1 MNEHEY
7 YCFLKE
13 FWKVTNDGFIIVD
26 PNGVIVDINET
37 YCEFLG
43 KTREQVLGKPIGEV
57 ISTTSMYDVLSSA
70 RDGDDNV
77 YLQPYGEND
86 NASNVETHA
95 VANRFC
101 FFNEQGELLGAAA
114 QMSFKERAAAMA
126 YSIATEELNYY
137 KRAYEESSEEDSG
150 FRIENTIYIKKY
162 NKMLVFHPTFPPF
175 KKLICL
181 LPLLSHFYMC
191 KNLPIIPF

>member
-70 RDGDDNV
+70 RDGDDNI

-86 NASNVETHA
+86 NASNV
-95 VANRFC
+95 
-101 FFNEQGELLGAAA
+101 
-114 QMSFKERAAAMA
+114 
-126 YSIATEELNYY
+126 
-137 KRAYEESSEEDSG
+137 
-150 FRIENTIYIKKY
+150 
-162 NKMLVFHPTFPPF
+162 
-175 KKLICL
+175 
-181 LPLLSHFYMC
+181 
-191 KNLPIIPF
+191 

>member
-1 MNEHEY
+1 MMNEHEY

-37 YCEFLG
+37 YREFLG

-95 VANRFC
+95 VPIVFAF
-101 FFNEQGELLGAAA
+101 L
-114 QMSFKERAAAMA
+114 MSR
-126 YSIATEELNYY
+126 
-137 KRAYEESSEEDSG
+137 ES
-150 FRIENTIYIKKY
+150 F
-162 NKMLVFHPTFPPF
+162 LVRQPRCPSRRGRRPWPTA
-175 KKLICL
+175 
-181 LPLLSHFYMC
+181 LPQ
-191 KNLPIIPF
+191 KN